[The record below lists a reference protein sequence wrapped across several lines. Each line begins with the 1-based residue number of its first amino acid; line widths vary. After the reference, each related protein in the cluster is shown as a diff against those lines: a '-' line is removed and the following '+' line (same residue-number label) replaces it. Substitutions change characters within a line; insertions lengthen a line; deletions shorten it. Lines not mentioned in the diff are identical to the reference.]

1 MTRPLIYICED
12 DPSLGEVVMD
22 RLKLEGYQCRLFSE
36 ASAMDEQAEL
46 QVPDLLLLDIQLPG
60 ESGYSIAQRRLRA
73 MPSLRVIMM
82 SVLNKQHDVLTGY
95 NSGAML
101 YLAKPFRPETLVA
114 CLKGVFGSL
123 ANEDPEESQGL
134 HLTVAS
140 QTLSHQGITVQLI
153 ESEVKV
159 LLFLA
164 LRYPEAVEYH
174 ELMYHLGLDLESS
187 RKNTLET
194 FISRM
199 RNKLA
204 PIARQHLT
212 IKNVRNRGYQ
222 LSTEL
227 IVCKERYN
235 SAND

>member
-1 MTRPLIYICED
+1 MYICED
-12 DPSLGEVVMD
+12 DPSLGEVILH
-22 RLKLEGYQCRLFSE
+22 RLQQEGYQCRLFCE
-36 ASAMDEQAEL
+36 AFEMDECSHSP
-46 QVPDLLLLDIQLPG
+46 VPDLLLLDIQLPG
-60 ESGYSIAQRRLRA
+60 ESGYSIAQRYLRA
-73 MPSLRVIMM
+73 IPSLRVIMM
-82 SVLNKQHDVLTGY
+82 SVLNKQYDVLTGY
-95 NSGAML
+95 NSGAMM
-101 YLAKPFRPETLVA
+101 YLAKPFKPEALLA

-123 ANEDPEESQGL
+123 ADEFPEKPLGL
-134 HLTVAS
+134 CLAVAS

-164 LRYPEAVEYH
+164 LRYPEAAEYH

-204 PIARQHLT
+204 PIPWHHLT

-227 IVCKERYN
+227 IVCKEGYN